1 MPTQLGTTVDINEA
15 KVIFSSAEHS
25 SHHDSGLRLKLIQAL
40 QTTLDLD
47 TLLNI
52 FFDHIQSVV
61 TFDGFSYKLDLL
73 DVKLDL
79 GRQSIHSSSYRL
91 ITQQDYLGE
100 ITFYRAKRFPEKELA
115 VLESL
120 LNVIVFP
127 LRNAIRYKD
136 AVSAALADP
145 LTGAGNRIA
154 LSNTLQR
161 EIELAKRYD
170 QSMAVLMVD
179 LDEFKLINDSYGHTC
194 GDQVLKQLVTAFNEE
209 IRGSDVVFRYGGE
222 EFVILLTNTTLESAR
237 YIAERIRNAVCNL
250 NVQQRGEEIKTSV
263 SIGLSMLHPEDTV
276 KRLLE
281 RADYAMYTAKNAGK
295 NRVNVC
301 REIA

>member
-1 MPTQLGTTVDINEA
+1 MPIQLGTTVDINDA

-25 SHHDSGLRLKLIQAL
+25 SHYDSDLRLKLIQAL

-73 DVKLDL
+73 DVKLEL

-179 LDEFKLINDSYGHTC
+179 LDEFKLINDSYGHAC

-222 EFVILLTNTTLESAR
+222 EFVILLTKTTLESAR
-237 YIAERIRNAVCNL
+237 YVAERIRNAVCNL
-250 NVQQRGEEIKTSV
+250 KIQQRGEEITTSV

-295 NRVNVC
+295 NRVNVY

>member
-1 MPTQLGTTVDINEA
+1 MPIQLGTTVDINDA

-25 SHHDSGLRLKLIQAL
+25 SHYDSDLRLKLIQAL

-61 TFDGFSYKLDLL
+61 TFDGFSYKLDI
-73 DVKLDL
+73 DVKLEL

-179 LDEFKLINDSYGHTC
+179 LDEFKLINDSYGHAC

-222 EFVILLTNTTLESAR
+222 EFVILLTKTTLESAR
-237 YIAERIRNAVCNL
+237 YVAERIRNAVCNL
-250 NVQQRGEEIKTSV
+250 KIQQRGEEITTSV

-295 NRVNVC
+295 NRVNVY

>member
-1 MPTQLGTTVDINEA
+1 MPIQLGTTVDINDA

-25 SHHDSGLRLKLIQAL
+25 SNYDSDLRLKLIQAL

-47 TLLNI
+47 VLFGI

-61 TFDGFSYKLDLL
+61 SFDGFSYQLDLL
-73 DVKLDL
+73 DVKIQL
-79 GRQSIHSSSYRL
+79 GRQSIHTSSYRL

-100 ITFYRAKRFPEKELA
+100 ITFYRSKRFPEKELA

-120 LNVIVFP
+120 LNVVVFP

-154 LSNTLQR
+154 LNNTLQR
-161 EIELAKRYD
+161 EIELAKRYE

-179 LDEFKLINDSYGHTC
+179 LDEFKLINDTHGHNC
-194 GDQVLKQLVTAFNEE
+194 GDQVLKTLVTTLKEE

-237 YIAERIRNAVCNL
+237 YIAERIRNAAWNL
-250 NVQQRGEEIKTSV
+250 NIQQHGEDVTTSV

-295 NRVNVC
+295 NRVNIC

>member
-1 MPTQLGTTVDINEA
+1 MPTQLGTTVDINDA

-25 SHHDSGLRLKLIQAL
+25 SHYDSDLRLKLIQAL

-47 TLLNI
+47 VLFNI
-52 FFDHIQSVV
+52 FFDHVQSVV
-61 TFDGFSYKLDLL
+61 SFDGFSYQLDLL
-73 DVKLDL
+73 DVKIQL
-79 GRQSIHSSSYRL
+79 GRQSIHSCSYRL

-154 LSNTLQR
+154 LNNTLQR
-161 EIELAKRYD
+161 EIELAKRYE

-179 LDEFKLINDSYGHTC
+179 LDEFKIINDSYGHTC
-194 GDQVLKQLVTAFNEE
+194 GDQVLKRLVAAFNEE

-237 YIAERIRNAVCNL
+237 YIAERIRNAVWNL
-250 NVQQRGEEIKTSV
+250 NIQQRGEDITTSV
-263 SIGLSMLHPEDTV
+263 SIGLSMLHPEDSV

-281 RADYAMYTAKNAGK
+281 RADYAMYTAKNAGR
-295 NRVNVC
+295 NRVNIC